1 MELSRMGFFIFLNFN
16 LLAEIMRFKW
26 SKMRFLENF
35 AYEVLSEPSKLTP
48 SNCGHIPHVPPG
60 TFG

>member
-1 MELSRMGFFIFLNFN
+1 MELSRSVFVTFLKFN

-26 SKMRFLENF
+26 SKMRFLEKF
-35 AYEVLSEPSKLTP
+35 AYDVLSEPSKFTP
-48 SNCGHIPHVPPG
+48 SFCAHIPHVPTG